1 METTIKTEEQKKEY
15 NQVLDNYNDEYW
27 AKKYG
32 VSAEELKQNST
43 NVAITAKIIEATTRK
58 NAFAL

>member
-1 METTIKTEEQKKEY
+1 MENTIKTDNQKKEY

-27 AKKYG
+27 SKKYG
-32 VSAEELKQNST
+32 VSAEELKQNLN

>member
-1 METTIKTEEQKKEY
+1 METTIKNDNQKKEY

-27 AKKYG
+27 SKKYG
-32 VSAEELKQNST
+32 VSAEELKQNLNDVS
-43 NVAITAKIIEATTRK
+43 ITAKIIAATTRK